1 MVCVNASKSE
11 VHLYPYKA
19 PRAFENEVIPC
30 ISYNTHPTFI
40 WSALKYL
47 RNFKFLRKLSAS
59 IFICQKLPVSLG
71 IYLSQL
77 LILQHPD
84 DEE

>member
-1 MVCVNASKSE
+1 MLQSLRYIYIPTKPQE
-11 VHLYPYKA
+11 HLK
-19 PRAFENEVIPC
+19 ENEVIPC
-30 ISYNTHPTFI
+30 ISYNSHPTFI